1 MKKIAVVLSGGGSCG
16 SYQIGVWK
24 ALRRLNIHFDIVTGT
39 SVGALNGLM
48 MVQNDYKKAFKLW
61 SNLDYNL
68 VFKEFIGDNDKKL
81 NNKEIYL
88 KYVEGFLAQGGV
100 DTTNLELIIS
110 ESFDEKKFY
119 GSPINYGIVVYNLSK
134 LKQETLTK
142 QMLTPQN
149 IKDYVVASAT
159 FYPGFKIKEINK
171 EQFIDGGY
179 GDNLPINLAISL
191 GATEII
197 AVDLEQIG
205 FKKKQ
210 KEKLP
215 MTVIKPNNDIGALL
229 IFDKEQSIK
238 NIKYGYNDT
247 LKVYHKLE
255 GKQFSFY
262 KFNFSNFIKKRKSI
276 FSEYIRKYALDEPD
290 NIVKK
295 LKNKL
300 VKKIYAIEEKNSEN
314 YVLEAMEFLGKALKL
329 DDTKIYF
336 YSIYNMIIKSK
347 ISKMSAL
354 NVELIKEKIKKNDIK
369 SLLGSKYIIKYIYVN
384 LKNKDTDVNLELLF
398 ALFPKEF
405 LSAIYLISIE

>member
-1 MKKIAVVLSGGGSCG
+1 MKKTAVVLSGGGSCG

-24 ALRRLNIHFDIVTGT
+24 ALRKLGIHFDIVTGT

-48 MVQNDYKKAFKLW
+48 MVQKDYQKAFKLW

-68 VFKEFIGDNDKKL
+68 LFKKFVGNNDKKL
-81 NNKEIYL
+81 KNKDIYL
-88 KYVEGFLAQGGV
+88 KYIEGFLTEGGV
-100 DTTNLELIIS
+100 DITNLELTIA
-110 ESFDEKKFY
+110 EAFDEKKFY
-119 GSPINYGIVVYNLSK
+119 GSPIDYGIVVYNLSK
-134 LKQETLTK
+134 LQPESLTK

-149 IKDYVVASAT
+149 IKDYVIASAT
-159 FYPGFKIKEINK
+159 FYPGFKVKEINK

-215 MTVIKPNNDIGALL
+215 MTIIKPSNDIGSLL
-229 IFDKEQSIK
+229 IFEKEQAKK

-247 LKVYHKLE
+247 LKVYNKLE

-262 KFNFSNFIKKRKSI
+262 KFNFNNFIEKRKNI
-276 FSEYIRKYALDEPD
+276 FSRYIKQFALDNPD
-290 NIVKK
+290 TLAKK

-300 VKKIYAIEEKNSEN
+300 VKKVYSIDENNSEK
-314 YVLEAMEFLGKALKL
+314 YILEAMEFLGNVFKL

-336 YSIYNMIIKSK
+336 YPAYNMIIKNK
-347 ISKMSAL
+347 ISIMPNL
-354 NVELIKEKIKKNDIK
+354 NAELIKKKIKKNDIK
-369 SLLGSKYIIKYIYVN
+369 SLLGSKYIIKYIYIN

-398 ALFPKEF
+398 SLFPKEF
-405 LSAIYLISIE
+405 LSAIYLISID